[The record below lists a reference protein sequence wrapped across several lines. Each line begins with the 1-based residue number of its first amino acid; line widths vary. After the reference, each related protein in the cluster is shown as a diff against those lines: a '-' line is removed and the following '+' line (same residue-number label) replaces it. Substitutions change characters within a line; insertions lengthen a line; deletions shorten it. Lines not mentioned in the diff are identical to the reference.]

1 MRSVSTR
8 ARKNL
13 APAPND
19 HFVRSAHSRFE
30 KAKDFESAGNFQ
42 ESEKILTELACT
54 FERNKLDA
62 ASCLCALGYSQMAQG
77 KCDEAIQSYQRSLK
91 YDDRLYQ
98 THVSLA
104 SLYRIKERWHDTIL
118 HADKAL
124 AIKAD
129 AAGALLAKGHACLN
143 LRRYAEAIQS
153 FVLILTIKPDDWNAM
168 AGMALVFGV
177 LGDIET
183 TQALYRRLIERAP
196 ESPSA
201 RSNFLFQIHYDPEMR
216 PEDICNEH
224 LQYGD
229 TVERR
234 TNSTRRPFLN
244 SRLPDRKLRVGY
256 VSGDFRSHVV
266 SFFTEAVL
274 REHNRDNV
282 ELFCFANNKSNDAV
296 TDRYRA
302 FSDGWFAIKKEPDNK
317 VEELIRDHHI
327 DILVDLSGHTA
338 DNRLPVFARK
348 PAPIQASWCGYFD
361 TTGLRAMDYLIVD
374 RVVAPETEQPKWT
387 ERPLYLPD
395 SYICYQPPKLPELAA
410 VPAER
415 NGFVTFGC
423 FNNPS
428 KINSQLVDMW
438 RAILEVVPGSKLLL
452 QHYVYSDG
460 LARERLDRVFRQAGV
475 PSNRYEYVLGGSN
488 YQTLQCYNQVDITLD
503 CLPYNGGTT
512 TCESLWMGVPVVT
525 LYGDRFVSRVGSSI
539 LTFSGLG
546 GLVATTPA
554 EYVERAAALAAN
566 REDLCRLRCEL
577 RGHLPQTPVFNPKIF
592 VQGLEDAYRRA
603 FNEWCVERA

>member
-1 MRSVSTR
+1 MRSQATR
-8 ARKNL
+8 DRGNR
-13 APAPND
+13 APGPND
-19 HFVRSAHSRFE
+19 HFVRSAHQRFE
-30 KAKDFESAGNFQ
+30 KAKECERAGNYD
-42 ESEKILTELACT
+42 ESEKILTELAGT

-62 ASCLCALGYSQMAQG
+62 GSCLCALGYAQMAQ
-77 KCDEAIQSYQRSLK
+77 KKYDEAIESYQRSLQ
-91 YDDRLYQ
+91 YDENLLQ
-98 THVSLA
+98 THVCLA
-104 SLYRIKERWHDTIL
+104 TIYRIKERWQDTL
-118 HADKAL
+118 VHADKAL
-124 AIKAD
+124 SLKAD
-129 AAGALLAKGHACLN
+129 SSAALLAKGHACFN

-153 FVLILTIKPDDWNAM
+153 FVLILTIKPNDWNAM

-177 LGDIET
+177 LGDIDT
-183 TQALYRRLIERAP
+183 TQALYRKLLQEAP
-196 ESPSA
+196 EAPSA
-201 RSNFLFQIHYDPEMR
+201 RSNFLFQIHYDPDMR
-216 PEDICNEH
+216 PDDLCEEH
-224 LQYGD
+224 LRYGEIL
-229 TVERR
+229 ERR
-234 TNSTRRPFLN
+234 FEPKAHSFRNRR
-244 SRLPDRKLRVGY
+244 SSDRKLRVGY

-296 TDRYRA
+296 TERFQA
-302 FSDGWFAIKKEPDNK
+302 FSDGWFAIKREPDNK
-317 VEELIRDHHI
+317 VEELIRDHQI
-327 DILVDLSGHTA
+327 DILIDLAGHTA

-374 RVVAPETEQPKWT
+374 RVIAPENEQRKWT
-387 ERPLYLPD
+387 ERPLYVPD
-395 SYICYQPPKLPELAA
+395 SYICYQPPKLPDLAA
-410 VPAER
+410 VPAEQ

-428 KINSQLVDMW
+428 KINHRLVEMW
-438 RAILEVVPGSKLLL
+438 AAILEVVGGSKLIL
-452 QHYVYSDG
+452 QHYVYSDP
-460 LARERLDRVFRQAGV
+460 LARERLDRIFRQAGV

-488 YQTLQCYNQVDITLD
+488 YQTLECYNRVDITLD

-546 GLVATTPA
+546 GLVATTPG
-554 EYVERAAALAAN
+554 EYVERAAALAGN
-566 REDLCRLRCEL
+566 RDDLCRLRGQL
-577 RGHLPQTPVFNPKIF
+577 RSHLPKTPVFNPKLF

-603 FNEWCVERA
+603 FNEWCSECA

>member
-1 MRSVSTR
+1 MRSQSTR
-8 ARKNL
+8 DRRDL
-13 APAPND
+13 ALGPND
-19 HFVRSAHSRFE
+19 HFVRSAHQRFE
-30 KAKDFESAGNFQ
+30 RAKEFEGAGNYE
-42 ESEKILTELACT
+42 ESEKILTELAGT

-62 ASCLCALGYSQMAQG
+62 GSCLCALGYAQMAQR
-77 KCDEAIQSYQRSLK
+77 KYDQAIESYQRSLK
-91 YDDRLYQ
+91 YDENLLQ

-104 SLYRIKERWHDTIL
+104 TLYRIKERWQDALI

-124 AIKAD
+124 GLKPDSSA
-129 AAGALLAKGHACLN
+129 ALLAKGHACFN

-153 FVLILTIKPDDWNAM
+153 FVLILTIKPNDWNAM

-177 LGDIET
+177 LGDIDT
-183 TQALYRRLIERAP
+183 TQALYRRLLEEAP
-196 ESPSA
+196 EAPSA
-201 RSNFLFQIHYDPEMR
+201 RSNFLFQIHYDPDMR
-216 PEDICNEH
+216 PDDLCEEH
-224 LQYGD
+224 LRYGE
-229 TVERR
+229 TLERR
-234 TNSTRRPFLN
+234 FEPKGRSFSNRR
-244 SRLPDRKLRVGY
+244 SPDRKLRVGY

-282 ELFCFANNKSNDAV
+282 ELFCFANNKSTDAV

-302 FSDGWFAIKKEPDNK
+302 FSDGWFAIKRESDNN
-317 VEELIRDHHI
+317 VEELIRDNQI
-327 DILVDLSGHTA
+327 DILIDLSGHTA
-338 DNRLPVFARK
+338 DNRLPVFARR

-374 RVVAPETEQPKWT
+374 RVIAPENEQRKWT

-395 SYICYQPPKLPELAA
+395 SYICYQPPKLPDLAA
-410 VPAER
+410 VPAEQ

-428 KINSQLVDMW
+428 KINQRLVEMW
-438 RAILEVVPGSKLLL
+438 AAVLEVVGGSKLLL
-452 QHYVYSDG
+452 QHYVYSDP
-460 LARERLDRVFRQAGV
+460 LARERLDRIFREAGV

-488 YQTLQCYNQVDITLD
+488 YQTLECYNQVDITLD

-546 GLVATTPA
+546 GLVATTPV

-566 REDLCRLRCEL
+566 RDDLCRLRSQL
-577 RGHLPQTPVFNPKIF
+577 RSHLPQTPVFNPKMF

-603 FNEWCVERA
+603 FNEWCRECA